1 MSRPLC
7 LRDAVRRVRGGG
19 TQVTTVPM
27 AVANVAIIGTWQAT
41 GILPAIAIHRTKESW
56 AIELRNETFSFPG
69 SEERRR

>member
-1 MSRPLC
+1 M
-7 LRDAVRRVRGGG
+7 
-19 TQVTTVPM
+19 TTVPM